1 MPVADS
7 RQPLRRQWHLLSI
20 LPEHGNGLTSREL
33 NERLRDQGFKV
44 DKRTTERD
52 LQLLEELA
60 LVQSQ
65 GTNPCR
71 WLRPANS
78 RWQQGMTTAEAL
90 GLSLLEQQ
98 LKPLLPASL
107 FNVLDA
113 QFAKARQLLDADKS
127 YNSFAPLIDKIR
139 IIPPCFLLQP
149 PKIELSTLEAVQ
161 QAVANE
167 IPLKIRYQG
176 LKDDKAK
183 LRIVMP
189 IGLLQEAQITYLIG
203 RDPGSNQNKLFALH
217 RMQSTEILHG
227 EAMDDISDFNMDSY
241 LAEGYGQFYTDEIL
255 HLHAIIGD
263 DLAKIL
269 LETPLSKTMQIKK
282 NKSSTWEIIDNLPNT
297 SLLRRWLSS
306 QEIKVINNC
315 ICTKSVRESQMES
328 I

>member
-139 IIPPCFLLQP
+139 IIPPCF
-149 PKIELSTLEAVQ
+149 
-161 QAVANE
+161 
-167 IPLKIRYQG
+167 Y
-176 LKDDKAK
+176 
-183 LRIVMP
+183 
-189 IGLLQEAQITYLIG
+189 
-203 RDPGSNQNKLFALH
+203 SN
-217 RMQSTEILHG
+217 R
-227 EAMDDISDFNMDSY
+227 
-241 LAEGYGQFYTDEIL
+241 
-255 HLHAIIGD
+255 
-263 DLAKIL
+263 
-269 LETPLSKTMQIKK
+269 P
-282 NKSSTWEIIDNLPNT
+282 
-297 SLLRRWLSS
+297 R
-306 QEIKVINNC
+306 
-315 ICTKSVRESQMES
+315 
-328 I
+328 

>member
-1 MPVADS
+1 MPIADS

-20 LPEHGNGLTSREL
+20 LPEHGNGLTCREL
-33 NERLRDQGFKV
+33 NERLRDQGFMV

-52 LQLLEELA
+52 LQLLEELV

-71 WLRPANS
+71 WMRPANS
-78 RWQQGMTTAEAL
+78 RVQQGMTTAEAL

-113 QFAKARQLLDADKS
+113 QFTKARQLLEADKS

-149 PKIELSTLEAVQ
+149 PRIELSVLEAVQ
-161 QAVANE
+161 QAVASA
-167 IPLKIRYQG
+167 IPLKIHYQG

-183 LRIVMP
+183 LRTVMP
-189 IGLLQEAQITYLIG
+189 IGLLQESQITYLIG
-203 RDPGSNQNKLFALH
+203 RDPGSKQNKLFALH

-241 LAEGYGQFYTDEIL
+241 LAAGHGQFYTGKTMQ
-255 HLHAIIGD
+255 LHAVISEQ
-263 DLAKIL
+263 LARIL
-269 LETPLSKTMQIKK
+269 SETPLSPTMELIFTEDNQWEVKDILPDTALFRDWVNKETSRGNLYNAQKQI
-282 NKSSTWEIIDNLPNT
+282 
-297 SLLRRWLSS
+297 
-306 QEIKVINNC
+306 
-315 ICTKSVRESQMES
+315 
-328 I
+328 